1 MLDILFYT
9 LISIV
14 SFFLAKYLCSI
25 NIFLDLEI
33 KKKQAIH
40 NLNIPRSGGLILFLN
55 IMLSIIFN
63 NFFYEFIALISV
75 VFFIGFIDDYGIKIK
90 PFKRFIILFFSIYIF
105 VSFFEIT
112 LRTTGISWIDA
123 LMLKYNLGFLIITIC
138 FLILINGSNFIDGV
152 NGNLTIHYFF
162 LIVFIFFVNLENNY
176 LNIFIYPT
184 LISLAIF
191 LIFNLKNKIFF
202 GDGGAYLL
210 GLILGILII
219 EMLNTNT
226 QISPFFYLILTSY
239 IGSEVLI
246 SFVRR
251 FVKGTSTVNADFG
264 HFHQLLFSFFK
275 KKKGLNPH
283 LFTAATINLIMILCI
298 YPSFYFKNDFEVT
311 RIYAIFLY
319 VLITLFFVMTK
330 IFLKK

>member
-1 MLDILFYT
+1 
-9 LISIV
+9 
-14 SFFLAKYLCSI
+14 
-25 NIFLDLEI
+25 
-33 KKKQAIH
+33 
-40 NLNIPRSGGLILFLN
+40 
-55 IMLSIIFN
+55 
-63 NFFYEFIALISV
+63 
-75 VFFIGFIDDYGIKIK
+75 
-90 PFKRFIILFFSIYIF
+90 
-105 VSFFEIT
+105 
-112 LRTTGISWIDA
+112 
-123 LMLKYNLGFLIITIC
+123 
-138 FLILINGSNFIDGV
+138 
-152 NGNLTIHYFF
+152 
-162 LIVFIFFVNLENNY
+162 
-176 LNIFIYPT
+176 
-184 LISLAIF
+184 
-191 LIFNLKNKIFF
+191 
-202 GDGGAYLL
+202 
-210 GLILGILII
+210 
-219 EMLNTNT
+219 MLNTNT

>member
-1 MLDILFYT
+1 MVIGNSLF
-9 LISIV
+9 
-14 SFFLAKYLCSI
+14 F
-25 NIFLDLEI
+25 NIF
-33 KKKQAIH
+33 
-40 NLNIPRSGGLILFLN
+40 
-55 IMLSIIFN
+55 
-63 NFFYEFIALISV
+63 
-75 VFFIGFIDDYGIKIK
+75 
-90 PFKRFIILFFSIYIF
+90 YIF
-105 VSFFEIT
+105 CKF
-112 LRTTGISWIDA
+112 R
-123 LMLKYNLGFLIITIC
+123 KY
-138 FLILINGSNFIDGV
+138 
-152 NGNLTIHYFF
+152 
-162 LIVFIFFVNLENNY
+162 Y

-226 QISPFFYLILTSY
+226 KISPFFYLILTCY

-251 FVKGTSTVNADFG
+251 FAKGTSTVNADFG

-275 KKKGLNPH
+275 KKKRLKKN
-283 LFTAATINLIMILCI
+283 LFTSATINFIIFLCI

-319 VLITLFFVMTK
+319 VLIALLFVITK